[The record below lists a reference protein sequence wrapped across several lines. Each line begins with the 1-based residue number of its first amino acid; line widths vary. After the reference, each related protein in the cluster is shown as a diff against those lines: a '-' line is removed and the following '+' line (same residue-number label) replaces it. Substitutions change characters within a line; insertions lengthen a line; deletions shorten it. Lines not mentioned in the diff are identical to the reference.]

1 MKLLNEVNCKRFDS
15 GFESSSY
22 KSSKS
27 VFEFVLDFHI
37 KEDSNPDSE
46 RLQLFDNLNYILL
59 TYEYIIYALITL

>member
-37 KEDSNPDSE
+37 KEDSNSE